1 VNYKQFME
9 NQRRLQEKLSG
20 DVARDRAAFL
30 KRPPLAPER
39 NPLLGRWRLDQAK
52 KRPANALAELNAAIS
67 APTCRAV
74 FGDGIWDF
82 RPQALW
88 GHDAG
93 IGESKLFDADYRSGG
108 GLIGV
113 LPRQSEGLFVFEVKG
128 PDRIEERTSTRIG
141 ADACAFVRVRTPA
154 AAAATAAVPPGAGA
168 ATAPTGGGGIV
179 DGAAFRC
186 ADGRLL
192 HVSFCQGEGPDAQ
205 CKLSDLHLPGL
216 QMGKQARRADIA
228 ARVAGCEAGGIRY
241 GQDDKPVFVR

>member
-1 VNYKQFME
+1 
-9 NQRRLQEKLSG
+9 
-20 DVARDRAAFL
+20 
-30 KRPPLAPER
+30 
-39 NPLLGRWRLDQAK
+39 
-52 KRPANALAELNAAIS
+52 
-67 APTCRAV
+67 
-74 FGDGIWDF
+74 
-82 RPQALW
+82 
-88 GHDAG
+88 
-93 IGESKLFDADYRSGG
+93 
-108 GLIGV
+108 V
-113 LPRQSEGLFVFEVKG
+113 LPRQGEGLFVFEVKG

-154 AAAATAAVPPGAGA
+154 AAAATATVRPGAGA
-168 ATAPTGGGGIV
+168 ATAPAGGGGIV

-241 GQDDKPVFVR
+241 GQDDEPVFVR